1 MFFDEKHEKKFTLT
15 QKNDVGFKKD
25 LYKNLLIEGEQV
37 LMEFMSSRYVLAVTE
52 RKLIAIRIE
61 AFTGRHKAA
70 LILPYSKMTAFS
82 VELAEEDE
90 DQIEFCIWTPS
101 IDTITFYFN
110 NGIIDIKAF
119 LSIIAKH
126 IQ

>member
-15 QKNDVGFKKD
+15 QANEVGFKQD
-25 LYKNLLIEGEQV
+25 LYENLLIEGEQV

-82 VELAEEDE
+82 VELVEEDD

-101 IDTITFYFN
+101 IDMITFYFN